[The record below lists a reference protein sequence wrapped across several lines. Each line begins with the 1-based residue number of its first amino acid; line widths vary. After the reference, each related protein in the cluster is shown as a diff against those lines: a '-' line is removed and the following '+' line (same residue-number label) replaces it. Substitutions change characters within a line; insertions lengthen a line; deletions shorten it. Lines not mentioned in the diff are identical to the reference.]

1 MAGPANKLRGFSAR
15 DLGKKG
21 GGSGNCEKG
30 DSGSLS
36 PKCFVR
42 KWNCKGTMGV
52 PVLRTAK
59 AYEKY
64 AWIIFAILPVFHLG
78 FGLVLIFA
86 PAVFF
91 DTFLEPTAPGLKV
104 TSLLTPWSVNHAGAH
119 LGSVLVGWFIMLEA
133 VTWFGYRKGEK
144 WAWYALCYVPIL
156 LVYDASLHFPI
167 LSDMAIPILFL
178 GLAIFGLM
186 LPFRK
191 FFPGK

>member
-1 MAGPANKLRGFSAR
+1 
-15 DLGKKG
+15 
-21 GGSGNCEKG
+21 
-30 DSGSLS
+30 
-36 PKCFVR
+36 
-42 KWNCKGTMGV
+42 MGV